1 MIFFT
6 GDIHGA
12 VDGIAEFI
20 TKVHPTMEDVI
31 VLLGDVGANYY
42 NGRKDYL
49 MKQWLN
55 DSGTR
60 FLCIHGNHEMRPVNI
75 SGYIETEWCGGKGTW
90 SLPRTVRS
98 IR

>member
-20 TKVHPTMEDVI
+20 TKVHPTMKDVI

-49 MKQWLN
+49 MKQ
-55 DSGTR
+55 
-60 FLCIHGNHEMRPVNI
+60 
-75 SGYIETEWCGGKGTW
+75 
-90 SLPRTVRS
+90 
-98 IR
+98 

>member
-6 GDIHGA
+6 GDIHGNVNGVA
-12 VDGIAEFI
+12 DFI
-20 TKVHPTMEDVI
+20 NKVHPTMEDVI

-55 DSGTR
+55 NSGTR

-75 SGYIETEWCGGKGTW
+75 SGCAYRLQTAERKIDVKDRNMGY
-90 SLPRTVRS
+90 
-98 IR
+98 

>member
-6 GDIHGA
+6 GDIHGNVNGVA
-12 VDGIAEFI
+12 DFI
-20 TKVHPTMEDVI
+20 NKVHPTMEDVI

-60 FLCIHGNHEMRPVNI
+60 FLCIHGNHEMPASPCFGI
-75 SGYIETEWCGGKGTW
+75 Y
-90 SLPRTVRS
+90 
-98 IR
+98 